1 MFSKIII
8 TYPDLNR
15 SYAESKSVNYSQSNI
30 IRGNTALLKSIFL
43 ANKTNIQKW
52 GSIFEIDDYS

>member
-1 MFSKIII
+1 MFSKVII

-15 SYAESKSVNYSQSNI
+15 SYAESKSVNYSQPNI

-43 ANKTNIQKW
+43 TNKTAIKQW
-52 GSIFEIDDYS
+52 GTMFL